1 MKFKYYKCILYL
13 STYSLVYFKRTDG
26 LDPLCCARRR
36 SALAQLPERLLELVG
51 DGPDLGGALGAEL
64 GDLLDLVVELVDV
77 VQHGDAAQHHRH
89 RPGEDAAGGVQHQ
102 LRNLINTE
110 HILSIIQE

>member
-1 MKFKYYKCILYL
+1 MYL
-13 STYSLVYFKRTDG
+13 VFVDVQPRLFQADG

-36 SALAQLPERLLELVG
+36 SALALAQLPERLLELVG

-102 LRNLINTE
+102 LRNLINPE
-110 HILSIIQE
+110 HILSILQELE